1 MLRMEVRVHWAI
13 SPSSIPFCWIG
24 LLKKCDLCFISIGS
38 NCSRTLQCGR
48 MKWISGI
55 KSHFHSQIS
64 PLSFPGPSISGKGD
78 LVLLPSTWAWAARMD
93 VIHLLLLMKNVML
106 PNGALRRWRRKNL
119 FSSSSDAQINLAPPH
134 CYKNI
139 TIIKHLCQPKS
150 IPTSF
155 APVGRPAANK
165 ALNLRETFL
174 QLLIKYNTAK
184 FHLQHIILI
193 MGMEIIHSIA
203 IQK

>member
-1 MLRMEVRVHWAI
+1 M
-13 SPSSIPFCWIG
+13 S
-24 LLKKCDLCFISIGS
+24 
-38 NCSRTLQCGR
+38 TLVPGTEAWVTGR
-48 MKWISGI
+48 YII
-55 KSHFHSQIS
+55 HS
-64 PLSFPGPSISGKGD
+64 
-78 LVLLPSTWAWAARMD
+78 
-93 VIHLLLLMKNVML
+93 LLLGENAML
-106 PNGALRRWRRKNL
+106 PNAALRRWKKKKKTTFAFIFRCPNK
-119 FSSSSDAQINLAPPH
+119 SSPPSSH
-134 CYKNI
+134 CNKNI

-150 IPTSF
+150 IPKSL

>member
-1 MLRMEVRVHWAI
+1 MKLTSGIGFLCTVSAFI
-13 SPSSIPFCWIG
+13 SPAIYFWSWGPSFALKLLG
-24 LLKKCDLCFISIGS
+24 LGIQDVYYSLAVADGKCYVAKW
-38 NCSRTLQCGR
+38 CSREV
-48 MKWISGI
+48 K
-55 KSHFHSQIS
+55 KK
-64 PLSFPGPSISGKGD
+64 P
-78 LVLLPSTWAWAARMD
+78 
-93 VIHLLLLMKNVML
+93 
-106 PNGALRRWRRKNL
+106 
-119 FSSSSDAQINLAPPH
+119 FSSSSDAQINLAPPN

-139 TIIKHLCQPKS
+139 TIIKHLRQPKS
-150 IPTSF
+150 IPKTF
-155 APVGRPAANK
+155 VPVGRPAANK

>member
-1 MLRMEVRVHWAI
+1 MLLSGGEKKKNPHTT
-13 SPSSIPFCWIG
+13 PFN
-24 LLKKCDLCFISIGS
+24 S
-38 NCSRTLQCGR
+38 
-48 MKWISGI
+48 
-55 KSHFHSQIS
+55 
-64 PLSFPGPSISGKGD
+64 
-78 LVLLPSTWAWAARMD
+78 D
-93 VIHLLLLMKNVML
+93 V
-106 PNGALRRWRRKNL
+106 P
-119 FSSSSDAQINLAPPH
+119 INLVPPTLH
-134 CYKNI
+134 CNKNI

-150 IPTSF
+150 IPKTF
-155 APVGRPAANK
+155 VPVRRPTANK

>member
-1 MLRMEVRVHWAI
+1 MLLSGGEKKNHTT
-13 SPSSIPFCWIG
+13 PFN
-24 LLKKCDLCFISIGS
+24 S
-38 NCSRTLQCGR
+38 
-48 MKWISGI
+48 
-55 KSHFHSQIS
+55 
-64 PLSFPGPSISGKGD
+64 
-78 LVLLPSTWAWAARMD
+78 D
-93 VIHLLLLMKNVML
+93 V
-106 PNGALRRWRRKNL
+106 P
-119 FSSSSDAQINLAPPH
+119 INLVPPTLH
-134 CYKNI
+134 CNKNI

-150 IPTSF
+150 IPKTF
-155 APVGRPAANK
+155 VPVGRPAANK

>member
-1 MLRMEVRVHWAI
+1 MWKRKDVNYLSNNYVGLMLKWGYLAYTELSKIYNNSEFRQSLFTFLKWGYWKN
-13 SPSSIPFCWIG
+13 SNSICG
-24 LLKKCDLCFISIGS
+24 LHYSSIGS
-38 NCSRTLQCGR
+38 CCWWKTLCCQ
-48 MKWISGI
+48 MLLSG
-55 KSHFHSQIS
+55 
-64 PLSFPGPSISGKGD
+64 GE
-78 LVLLPSTWAWAARMD
+78 
-93 VIHLLLLMKNVML
+93 KN
-106 PNGALRRWRRKNL
+106 P
-119 FSSSSDAQINLAPPH
+119 FSSSSDAQINLIPPH
-134 CYKNI
+134 CNKNI

-150 IPTSF
+150 IPKSF

-165 ALNLRETFL
+165 ALNRRETFL

>member
-1 MLRMEVRVHWAI
+1 MVLSGGEE
-13 SPSSIPFCWIG
+13 
-24 LLKKCDLCFISIGS
+24 KKTFQFIFR
-38 NCSRTLQCGR
+38 C
-48 MKWISGI
+48 
-55 KSHFHSQIS
+55 
-64 PLSFPGPSISGKGD
+64 
-78 LVLLPSTWAWAARMD
+78 
-93 VIHLLLLMKNVML
+93 
-106 PNGALRRWRRKNL
+106 PNKPC
-119 FSSSSDAQINLAPPH
+119 PPN

-150 IPTSF
+150 IPKSF

>member
-1 MLRMEVRVHWAI
+1 MARKHSVLGIWDVYCSLALADGKWYVAKWYSQEV
-13 SPSSIPFCWIG
+13 
-24 LLKKCDLCFISIGS
+24 KKKKTFQFIFRCPNKS
-38 NCSRTLQCGR
+38 CS
-48 MKWISGI
+48 
-55 KSHFHSQIS
+55 
-64 PLSFPGPSISGKGD
+64 
-78 LVLLPSTWAWAARMD
+78 
-93 VIHLLLLMKNVML
+93 
-106 PNGALRRWRRKNL
+106 
-119 FSSSSDAQINLAPPH
+119 PH

-150 IPTSF
+150 IPKSF

>member
-1 MLRMEVRVHWAI
+1 MAVVVEFVIREKPRCPLLFQALRLGWLGDILSTRCCWGKTLCCQMLLSGGGKKKKTTFAFIFRCPNK
-13 SPSSIPFCWIG
+13 SSPPSS
-24 LLKKCDLCFISIGS
+24 
-38 NCSRTLQCGR
+38 
-48 MKWISGI
+48 
-55 KSHFHSQIS
+55 
-64 PLSFPGPSISGKGD
+64 
-78 LVLLPSTWAWAARMD
+78 
-93 VIHLLLLMKNVML
+93 
-106 PNGALRRWRRKNL
+106 
-119 FSSSSDAQINLAPPH
+119 H
-134 CYKNI
+134 CNKNI

-150 IPTSF
+150 IPKSL

>member
-1 MLRMEVRVHWAI
+1 MAVVVEFVIHEKPRGPLLFQALRLGWLGDILSTHCCWWKTLCCQMLLSGGEKKKKKTFAFIFRCPNKS
-13 SPSSIPFCWIG
+13 SPSS
-24 LLKKCDLCFISIGS
+24 
-38 NCSRTLQCGR
+38 
-48 MKWISGI
+48 
-55 KSHFHSQIS
+55 SHC
-64 PLSFPGPSISGKGD
+64 
-78 LVLLPSTWAWAARMD
+78 
-93 VIHLLLLMKNVML
+93 N
-106 PNGALRRWRRKNL
+106 
-119 FSSSSDAQINLAPPH
+119 
-134 CYKNI
+134 KNI

-150 IPTSF
+150 IPKSL